1 MYISISIYHLIH
13 PICPNT
19 SVQATM
25 PLLNRRDMPVQV
37 AKHSSRQSQEQ
48 PDTSIYLQIHV
59 FQLVQTVSRTARTI
73 QTVSGTARYLQY
85 TEYHYSLA
93 ILSPTTATYLTASA
107 VYITQHVSNI
117 LRISIFDTSYQWY
130 KHPDT
135 CIWPSSSVY
144 TLLEIA
150 KTS

>member
-1 MYISISIYHLIH
+1 MY
-13 PICPNT
+13 
-19 SVQATM
+19 M
-25 PLLNRRDMPVQV
+25 PPPTCLLHSDGVNMPVQV
-37 AKHSSRQSQEQ
+37 AKYSSRQSQEQ

-107 VYITQHVSNI
+107 VYITQHPSNI
-117 LRISIFDTSYQWY
+117 RRISYLTGIPVYITLFQAIFTPPSERYALLQDSQDTYLS
-130 KHPDT
+130 KHT
-135 CIWPSSSVY
+135 
-144 TLLEIA
+144 E
-150 KTS
+150 